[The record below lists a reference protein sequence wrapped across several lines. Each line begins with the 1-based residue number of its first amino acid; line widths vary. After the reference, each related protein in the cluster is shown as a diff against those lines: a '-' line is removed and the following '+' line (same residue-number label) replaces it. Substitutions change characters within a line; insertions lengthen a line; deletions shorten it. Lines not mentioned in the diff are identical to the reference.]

1 MGIFGNF
8 WGFFEFFSDFFGI
21 FLGLDEDFFW
31 VNNPSVHCNKSPLDG
46 HLFPFK
52 FKSPSSCSTWFGSS
66 CATRCNWLIIHDY
79 KLRQLPDNFQLKW
92 PSVDFNVTRRS
103 TLLTLASRTKVIQR
117 HFCVKCHVT
126 ASSQWMLLGSRDY
139 SVDIHGTNCAGSL
152 VVC

>member
-1 MGIFGNF
+1 M
-8 WGFFEFFSDFFGI
+8 
-21 FLGLDEDFFW
+21 
-31 VNNPSVHCNKSPLDG
+31 NNPSVHCNKSPLDG

-52 FKSPSSCSTWFGSS
+52 FKSPSSCSKWFGSS

-79 KLRQLPDNFQLKW
+79 KLQQLPDNFQLKW

-126 ASSQWMLLGSRDY
+126 ASSQWMLLGSL
-139 SVDIHGTNCAGSL
+139 SL
-152 VVC
+152 LLFGGYPWDKLCRFVSRLLVSRYRFCLITANISRNNAL